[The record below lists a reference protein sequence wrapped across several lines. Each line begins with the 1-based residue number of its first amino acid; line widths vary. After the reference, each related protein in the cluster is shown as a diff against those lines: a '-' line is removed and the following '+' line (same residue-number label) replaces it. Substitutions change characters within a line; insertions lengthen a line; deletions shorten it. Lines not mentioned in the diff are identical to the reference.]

1 MEVRYS
7 KKAQKSINKM
17 DKATKDR
24 RKNAIERLKLTPP
37 EGDIKDMQ
45 GVEYEGY
52 MRLRV
57 GQYRIIFR
65 YDMDEGIKILFI
77 YKIGPRGDVYK

>member
-1 MEVRYS
+1 MEVKYS
-7 KKAQKSINKM
+7 KNAQKSINRM
-17 DKATKDR
+17 DKPTKAR
-24 RKNAIERLKLTPP
+24 IKNAIEGLRLTSP
-37 EGDIKDMQ
+37 EGDIKDMK

-65 YDMDEGIKILFI
+65 YDMEMGIKILFI
-77 YKIGPRGDVYK
+77 YKIGTRGDVYK

>member
-7 KKAQKSINKM
+7 KKAQKTISRM
-17 DKATKDR
+17 DKLTKQR
-24 RKNAIERLKLTPP
+24 IKKAIDGLRMIPP

-45 GVEYEGY
+45 GIEYQGF

-65 YDMDEGIKILFI
+65 YDMEKGLTILFI

>member
-7 KKAQKSINKM
+7 KKAQKSINRM
-17 DKATKDR
+17 DKQTKAR
-24 RKNAIERLKLTPP
+24 IKNAIDGLKLTPP
-37 EGDIKDMQ
+37 TGDIKELQ
-45 GVEYEGY
+45 GIEYEGY

-65 YDMDEGIKILFI
+65 YDITMGIKILFI
-77 YKIGPRGDVYK
+77 YKIGSRGDVYK